1 MLLEYFYLQ
10 SIANNVCSYRHPNSP
25 QVFKLSL
32 FLIEKGIVLEKSE
45 PSGES
50 LILPDGS
57 IIKNDMKG
65 LCLSK
70 RNTSFISS
78 LQR

>member
-1 MLLEYFYLQ
+1 MHKGKLT
-10 SIANNVCSYRHPNSP
+10 NVNPPRITTEP
-25 QVFKLSL
+25 V
-32 FLIEKGIVLEKSE
+32 FLIEKGKVLEKSE

>member
-1 MLLEYFYLQ
+1 M
-10 SIANNVCSYRHPNSP
+10 HKG
-25 QVFKLSL
+25 KLTNINPPRITTEPV
-32 FLIEKGIVLEKSE
+32 FLIEKGIVWEKSE

-65 LCLSK
+65 LYLSK

>member
-1 MLLEYFYLQ
+1 MHKEKLTNVNPPPQELQ
-10 SIANNVCSYRHPNSP
+10 
-25 QVFKLSL
+25 LSRKDTV
-32 FLIEKGIVLEKSE
+32 FLIEKGIVWEKSE

>member
-1 MLLEYFYLQ
+1 MLIPQELQ
-10 SIANNVCSYRHPNSP
+10 
-25 QVFKLSL
+25 LSL
-32 FLIEKGIVLEKSE
+32 FLIEKGIVWEKSE

>member
-1 MLLEYFYLQ
+1 M
-10 SIANNVCSYRHPNSP
+10 HKG
-25 QVFKLSL
+25 KLTNINPPRITTEPEFCFDRSKDTV

>member
-1 MLLEYFYLQ
+1 MLIPPPRITTEPFCFDR
-10 SIANNVCSYRHPNSP
+10 SKDTV
-25 QVFKLSL
+25 